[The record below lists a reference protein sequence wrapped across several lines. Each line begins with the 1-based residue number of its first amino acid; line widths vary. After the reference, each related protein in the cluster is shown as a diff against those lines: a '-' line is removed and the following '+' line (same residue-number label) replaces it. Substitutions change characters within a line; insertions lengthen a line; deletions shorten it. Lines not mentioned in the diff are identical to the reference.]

1 MWGELPFAYQGPAT
15 SGMEHD
21 DPTIIGQGF
30 ANKCIAHI
38 LEISPKTVK
47 SHVKRIVSKL
57 VVSKRT
63 EAVSRVGSLGLL

>member
-1 MWGELPFAYQGPAT
+1 MWGELLFAYHGPAT
-15 SGMEHD
+15 FGMGHND
-21 DPTIIGQGF
+21 YAIIGQGF

-38 LEISPKTVK
+38 LEIPPETVK